1 MKESDYENRFWNI
14 ITNEAAR
21 DADLQRAVR
30 WMLWESDT
38 LTDSGEIDDEPDY
51 AEVMAR
57 IADRYGLAPE
67 GVHEALAICEDSI
80 ADELELKRPERNQ

>member
-14 ITNEAAR
+14 VTNEAAR
-21 DADLQRAVR
+21 DADLRKAVR

-38 LTDSGEIDDEPDY
+38 IANAVEADDEPDY
-51 AEVMAR
+51 AEIMAQ

-67 GVHEALAICEDSI
+67 GVHEAFVICEDSI
-80 ADELELKRPERNQ
+80 VHELQLKKPERNQ